1 MRGMLNF
8 DYENRT
14 RIIFGKGKQELIGE
28 LIKPYG
34 NKILLHYGGESI
46 KRSGLYETVCRSLET
61 AGVAYVELGGVK
73 PNPRLSLVREGI
85 RICREEGIDFI
96 LAVGGGSV
104 IDSAKA
110 IALGV
115 PYDGDVWDYFLT
127 KKPADHVLNLAT
139 ILTLPATGSE
149 SSDSVVISEEEKQ
162 LKMGYHSD
170 KIRPVFSIMNPELY
184 FTLPKNQIANGVCDM
199 MSHILERYF
208 TTTVKADVTDG
219 LCEGTLKAIMK
230 NALIL
235 NQNHK
240 DYDAWAEVAF
250 AGTIAHNGLLGLG
263 RTQDWACHKMEH
275 ELSAIYDV
283 AHGAGLAVLTPSW
296 MRYVYKTDINMFV
309 QFAVNVMG
317 VEGSFRDP
325 DTIVNEGIDRLE
337 RFFVTIGL
345 PVTLKELGIDD
356 SNLELMAKKATWYS
370 EGKETPVG
378 GFQKLSWKDIL
389 EIYKMA
395 R

>member
-1 MRGMLNF
+1 MISF

-14 RIIFGKGKQELIGE
+14 RIIFGKDKHKMVGE
-28 LIKPYG
+28 LIKHYTD
-34 NKILLHYGGESI
+34 KVLFHYGGESI
-46 KRSGLYETVCRSLET
+46 KKNGLYDDVLISLKA
-61 AGVAYVELGGVK
+61 AGVEAVELGGVK
-73 PNPRLSLVREGI
+73 PNPRLSLVHEGI
-85 RICREEGIDFI
+85 RICREQNIDFI

-127 KKPADHVLNLAT
+127 KRQPEKVLDVAT

-149 SSDSVVISEEEKQ
+149 SSDSVVITNEDN
-162 LKMGYHSD
+162 LVKMGFSSD
-170 KIRPVFSIMNPELY
+170 KNRPLFSIMNPELF
-184 FTLPKNQIANGVCDM
+184 FTLPKNQIANGICDM

-219 LCEGTLKAIMK
+219 LCESTLKAIMK
-230 NALIL
+230 NAAVL
-235 NQNHK
+235 NEDNRN
-240 DYDAWAEVAF
+240 YDAWAEASF

-263 RTQDWACHKMEH
+263 RSQDWACHKMEH

-283 AHGAGLAVLTPSW
+283 AHGAGLAVMTPAW
-296 MRYVYKTDINMFV
+296 MRYVYKENINMFV

-317 VEGSFRDP
+317 VQGSIRDSEAV
-325 DTIVNEGIDRLE
+325 IQEGINRLE
-337 RFFVTIGL
+337 SFFISLGL
-345 PVTLKELGIDD
+345 PVTLAELGIDE
-356 SNLELMAKKATWYS
+356 SNFELMAKKATWFDS
-370 EGKETPVG
+370 GKEMPIG
-378 GFQKLSWKDIL
+378 GITKLFWKDIV
-389 EIYKMA
+389 EIYRLA